1 MGKAYRPYWLRY
13 ILRVARQKNISVN
26 CELCL
31 CSLWFTISIL
41 DFNIVMSFRG
51 VICRLVALLD
61 IVLIMLGLLVIC
73 MANSQI
79 INDNEARV
87 ALSDEEIGNIDID
100 SETVRQQLVASQL
113 LKGLTL
119 VYAETAQGQNFD
131 RCFLLDI
138 NGKPNKEIQL
148 INAKHPSDVPEIK
161 TGMTIV
167 LLISDAGFDS
177 RWTLKR
183 IREIEAKFEIKIVTL
198 YNINLGLQ

>member
-1 MGKAYRPYWLRY
+1 VKRLFKGEAYCLTGYGIKIYL
-13 ILRVARQKNISVN
+13 LVN
-26 CELCL
+26 
-31 CSLWFTISIL
+31 
-41 DFNIVMSFRG
+41 VMSFRG

-87 ALSDEEIGNIDID
+87 ALSDEEIGYIDTD
-100 SETVRQQLVASQL
+100 AETVRQHLVASQL

-131 RCFLLDI
+131 RCFLLDPT
-138 NGKPNKEIQL
+138 GKPDKEIQL
-148 INAKHPSDVPEIK
+148 VNAKHPSNVPEIK
-161 TGMTIV
+161 SGMTIV

-177 RWTLKR
+177 KWTPKR
-183 IREIEAKFEIKIVTL
+183 IRDIETKFEIKIVTL
-198 YNINLGLQ
+198 YNINLGIQ